1 MMSEVPMHFSAAPPS
16 GPRRWATVI
25 SDALFVVGLV
35 VTAVVMAWDRV
46 PHFTTA
52 APYVSLVPS
61 SGMAPLVLLLL
72 PRPIVM
78 AWDRL
83 RKKGGAWPEPGLA
96 VAFGLLAVATAVAT
110 LTAYNSRVGVVAG
123 LVFCFAFGRG
133 WLLAQYVRVRELK
146 LFENVVLWVLAGMIA
161 LGYFQ
166 FIGDVYGLS
175 QSWTQLLP
183 QYNSVTGAYPFPRI
197 QSFALEPL
205 YLGHWLF
212 LPIGILLTRYWRTR
226 KASVFEQVLLV
237 LAFGLFLLTL
247 SRGAILGL
255 GLAIFALL
263 VAGRSWR
270 PLLYLARN
278 GVLAILVVAGML
290 LLATTAQSKPD
301 STGTAGALNPAQSA
315 SASPAPAPTKPGV
328 VGAFTEHA
336 TDINDASA
344 QTRYDLWPKAIHV
357 FRDHPL
363 TGVGPNNLRLLLSG
377 GSNDISLA
385 EANRLGQV
393 NNDYIAFLSE
403 FGLVGVLLS
412 LPLLWLVLR
421 AIWAAARARLDHPSS
436 PYAFALVGMA
446 FEANAFQSM
455 SLLRTWVVVGL
466 LIAGARLTRERP
478 ASAGTSDALAE
489 TMVLN
494 PALADTAVLDR
505 GSVGS
510 KTA

>member
-1 MMSEVPMHFSAAPPS
+1 MSKVPALVSAAPQPES
-16 GPRRWATVI
+16 RRWATVI

-52 APYVSLVPS
+52 PPYVSLVPS

-83 RKKGGAWPEPGLA
+83 RKKGGAWPETGLA
-96 VAFGLLAVATAVAT
+96 VAFGLLAVGTAVAT
-110 LTAYNSRVGVVAG
+110 LTAYNSRVGLVAG
-123 LVFCFAFGRG
+123 LIFCFAFGRG
-133 WLLAQYVRVRELK
+133 WLLAQYVRERELK
-146 LFENVVLWVLAGMIA
+146 LFENVVLWVLAVMVA

-166 FIGDVYGLS
+166 FVGDVYGLS

-183 QYNSVTGAYPFPRI
+183 QYNSVTGAYPFPRV

-237 LAFGLFLLTL
+237 LALGLFLLTL

-255 GLAIFALL
+255 GLAILALF

-290 LLATTAQSKPD
+290 LLATTAQSTPD
-301 STGTAGALNPAQSA
+301 SAGTASSPNPGPSA
-315 SASPAPAPTKPGV
+315 SAGLAHAPEKPGV

-336 TDINDASA
+336 TNMNDASA
-344 QTRYDLWPKAIHV
+344 QTRYDLWPKAIRV
-357 FRDHPL
+357 FLDHPL
-363 TGVGPNNLRLLLSG
+363 SGVGPSNLRLLLFG
-377 GSNDISLA
+377 GSNKISLA
-385 EANRLGQV
+385 EANELGQV

-403 FGLVGVLLS
+403 FGLVGVFLA

-421 AIWAAARARLDHPSS
+421 AMWATACARLDHLSS

-446 FEANAFQSM
+446 FEANAFQSL
-455 SLLRTWVVVGL
+455 SLLRTWVVIGL
-466 LIAGARLTRERP
+466 LLAGVRLTRERQTP
-478 ASAGTSDALAE
+478 AEDSGDLAQ
-489 TMVLN
+489 TVVLN
-494 PALADTAVLDR
+494 ASIADTAVLNF
-505 GSVGS
+505 GSAGS